1 MDWLRCADEPGVD
14 RVRERAGGVDEEPD
28 PQVSWTWVWV

>member
-1 MDWLRCADEPGVD
+1 MGWSGCADEQGVG

-28 PQVSWTWVWV
+28 PQVSCSRRV